1 MNVDGIPFRV
11 EEVGNEIPPSIF
23 KVSGKSVRA
32 EIIREISRAP
42 LTLLVRSDKRVL
54 NITVR
59 SKGDGQFHVLL
70 NGRPFDASLETVGA
84 SVRTSSRTVSVEA
97 GPVVVSSPMAGR
109 IISLKAS
116 VGSATEEGQA
126 LVVLEAMKMENEI
139 ASPKKGVVR
148 EVYVRPGSL
157 VKAGDKLAL
166 VV

>member
-1 MNVDGIPFRV
+1 MNVDGTPFRV

-70 NGRPFDASLETVGA
+70 NGRPFDASLETVGTSA
-84 SVRTSSRTVSVEA
+84 RTGRTVSTEV

-116 VGSATEEGQA
+116 VGSVTEEGQA
-126 LVVLEAMKMENEI
+126 IVVLEAMKMENEI